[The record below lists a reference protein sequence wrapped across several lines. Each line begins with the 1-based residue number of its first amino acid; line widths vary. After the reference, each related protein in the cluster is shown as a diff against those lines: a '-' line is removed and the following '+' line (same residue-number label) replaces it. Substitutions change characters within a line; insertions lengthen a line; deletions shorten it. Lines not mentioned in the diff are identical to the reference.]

1 MFGNTDAIC
10 TGVFLI
16 PGTEL
21 LPLGVLAV
29 AYFITLS
36 WLFLGISIIA
46 EMFMAG
52 IEKITSVTRKVKT
65 GDGPEDYKMVLVWN
79 PTVANL
85 SLMALGSSAPEIL
98 LSVIEA
104 VSTLGE
110 CPGEL
115 GPSTIVGSAAFN
127 LLVISGLSILAVT
140 EENDTD
146 PRRDQSLPV
155 GLKKINDMGVFSI
168 TSTTSIAVYLWLW
181 YVLMDQNVE
190 LWEAGVTFGS
200 FIVLLIAC
208 YFADRYKAKKDA
220 AKNEPELELYK
231 YNAVDFYKTLIEEKN
246 KGGEVDTEKAKEMKA
261 YLKDNFGTDQ
271 IDKVSKDEL
280 KKKVEGEGMLARAKY
295 RRQVQNA
302 FTGKRPAIAKGEIVR
317 QEHEHAEFLDE
328 STKNRLFGF
337 NCLHYSVSEASG

>member
-146 PRRDQSLPV
+146 PRRDQSLLLDLRKSMIWACSQLHLPPQ
-155 GLKKINDMGVFSI
+155 LLSI
-168 TSTTSIAVYLWLW
+168 SGFGTSSWT
-181 YVLMDQNVE
+181 
-190 LWEAGVTFGS
+190 
-200 FIVLLIAC
+200 
-208 YFADRYKAKKDA
+208 
-220 AKNEPELELYK
+220 
-231 YNAVDFYKTLIEEKN
+231 KTL
-246 KGGEVDTEKAKEMKA
+246 
-261 YLKDNFGTDQ
+261 
-271 IDKVSKDEL
+271 SS
-280 KKKVEGEGMLARAKY
+280 
-295 RRQVQNA
+295 
-302 FTGKRPAIAKGEIVR
+302 GKLGS
-317 QEHEHAEFLDE
+317 L
-328 STKNRLFGF
+328 
-337 NCLHYSVSEASG
+337 SVPSSCC